1 MTAWPSSN
9 LRDRLPRGGLCDSRF
24 CRTRFCATRLCG
36 DRLCLDRLCRD
47 RLCRDEGSTL
57 PLIIFYAAL
66 SLVLVLLVVAATSL
80 YLERKRL
87 LTLADGASLVGAE
100 AFNLDQ
106 VKLTAHGY
114 RPTLRSRDVA
124 SAVRDYLNDNPVE
137 EFQSLHVD
145 RAVSIDGRSA
155 TVELSAWWR
164 PPVLSL
170 LVPSGLRIDV
180 TSVARSVF
188 S

>member
-1 MTAWPSSN
+1 MTAWPSSTWPARTPRGRRPRARQPRARLRSN
-9 LRDRLPRGGLCDSRF
+9 RLRD
-24 CRTRFCATRLCG
+24 
-36 DRLCLDRLCRD
+36 DRLCDGRLCDCLRD
-47 RLCRDEGSTL
+47 DEGSTL

-66 SLVLVLLVVAATSL
+66 SLVLILLVVAATSL

-114 RPTLRSRDVA
+114 QPTLKSRDVA
-124 SAVRDYLNDNPVE
+124 SAVRDYLSDNPVA
-137 EFQSLHVD
+137 EFQSLHID
-145 RAVSIDGRSA
+145 RAVSSDGRSA
-155 TVELSAWWR
+155 TVQLSAWWR

-170 LVPSGLRIDV
+170 LVPKGLRIDV

>member
-1 MTAWPSSN
+1 MTAWPSSTWPA
-9 LRDRLPRGGLCDSRF
+9 RTPRGR
-24 CRTRFCATRLCG
+24 RPRARQPRARLRSNRLRG
-36 DRLCLDRLCRD
+36 DRLCRNRLSD
-47 RLCRDEGSTL
+47 DEGSTL

-66 SLVLVLLVVAATSL
+66 SLVLILLVVAATSL

-114 RPTLRSRDVA
+114 RPTLKSRDVA
-124 SAVRDYLNDNPVE
+124 SAVRDYLSDNPVA
-137 EFQSLHVD
+137 EFQSLHID
-145 RAVSIDGRSA
+145 RAVSSDGRSA
-155 TVELSAWWR
+155 TVQLSAWWR

-170 LVPSGLRIDV
+170 LVPKGLRIDV